1 MLEIFRDVELT
12 DEQRQEVKA
21 ATDALHAVCEKYGV
35 PMSCVV
41 TVAQRVCPGDGM
53 HFESLRLGTNVKAN
67 PVTLTTAA
75 VIQGNQKVALAAML
89 QFMDATE

>member
-21 ATDALHAVCEKYGV
+21 AADALHAVCEKYSV

-41 TVAQRVCPGDGM
+41 TLTQSVDPTDGVQ
-53 HFESLRLGTNVKAN
+53 FNSLRIGTNVKAN

-75 VIQGNQKVALAAML
+75 VIQGNQKAALAAVI